1 MQNYSLY
8 FRWSILER
16 HPNSTSPNINDWIPD
31 NDPKLNFTNVVA
43 KLHHEIQSDGFFTWI
58 VAEDDHNS
66 SQHVIQMD
74 QVSKY
79 LFTQFIYLF
88 IKFSNS
94 FKFQGGLTL
103 PTRDHYLQRN
113 YTQVVEAL
121 KKVMYRLMKLLIA
134 DSSEEGSDIS
144 IGSQWQDK
152 IRTEINQIIDFETRL
167 ANITIPASQ
176 KKESGKADIQ

>member
-1 MQNYSLY
+1 M
-8 FRWSILER
+8 
-16 HPNSTSPNINDWIPD
+16 
-31 NDPKLNFTNVVA
+31 FT
-43 KLHHEIQSDGFFTWI
+43 
-58 VAEDDHNS
+58 
-66 SQHVIQMD
+66 
-74 QVSKY
+74 
-79 LFTQFIYLF
+79 
-88 IKFSNS
+88 
-94 FKFQGGLTL
+94 FQGGLTL

-134 DSSEEGSDIS
+134 DSSEEGSDVS

-176 KKESGKADIQ
+176 KKESGEAKIQ

>member
-1 MQNYSLY
+1 MNERILLFFLKNALFLSWEYEEILIKHFLY

-79 LFTQFIYLF
+79 LYSIHIFIYKIL
-88 IKFSNS
+88 KF
-94 FKFQGGLTL
+94 
-103 PTRDHYLQRN
+103 
-113 YTQVVEAL
+113 V
-121 KKVMYRLMKLLIA
+121 
-134 DSSEEGSDIS
+134 
-144 IGSQWQDK
+144 
-152 IRTEINQIIDFETRL
+152 
-167 ANITIPASQ
+167 
-176 KKESGKADIQ
+176 

>member
-1 MQNYSLY
+1 M
-8 FRWSILER
+8 
-16 HPNSTSPNINDWIPD
+16 
-31 NDPKLNFTNVVA
+31 A
-43 KLHHEIQSDGFFTWI
+43 KLHRDIQSDGFFTWI

-88 IKFSNS
+88 IKFSNW

-176 KKESGKADIQ
+176 KKESGKGPFTYYVMPPRGGRGSAKT